1 MVRVMSSPFWN
12 GRKTA
17 LAGLLA
23 LALLLGSMV
32 VGPSAH
38 AGGPTAVFHG
48 YVVPEAGG
56 VLPTRVR
63 AFSER
68 GTVCGSAEVSKLG
81 AATAGFYAV
90 AVVSNDVK
98 DGCPLAGQHV
108 RLAVVYGLIDD
119 DVFVGPAVP
128 FLPGESTS
136 VHLVR
141 TSADTAVSATLR

>member
-1 MVRVMSSPFWN
+1 MARVVGSFFWN
-12 GRKTA
+12 GRQIA

-23 LALLLGSMV
+23 LALLLGSTA

-38 AGGPTAVFHG
+38 AGGPTAVFYG

-63 AFSER
+63 AFSEH

-81 AATAGFYAV
+81 AAFAGFYAV
-90 AVVSNDVK
+90 SVVSGDTK
-98 DGCPLAGQHV
+98 DGCPLAGEHV
-108 RLAVVYGLIDD
+108 RLALVYGLIDD

-128 FLPGESTS
+128 FAPGESTS

-141 TSADTAVSATLR
+141 TGADTAASAALR